1 MKVPGKIELQ
11 MKKNVVFEI
20 RVHNSHER
28 KTNRI
33 IEIVRQQ
40 SVRELGGKT
49 TKLEYSLICSIFREL
64 KPARLAQLRMCDAFV
79 IAISYRTHRYN

>member
-20 RVHNSHER
+20 RVHIHER

-64 KPARLAQLRMCDAFV
+64 KPVRLAQLRMCDAIV